1 MGAEEPDVAPEERD
15 CNGAALGA
23 QGDPT
28 QPHRDE
34 LGDAF
39 DLVKRHLTPP
49 PNPTA
54 PTARGRLLRPGGV
67 SDLFGRLG
75 AQLCKLTQCAVAAAP
90 VALRKR
96 PISAH
101 LRVDG
106 TLQMPARL

>member
-49 PNPTA
+49 PT
-54 PTARGRLLRPGGV
+54 RPPPPREAV
-67 SDLFGRLG
+67 SSGQAAYPICSGDWVRS
-75 AQLCKLTQCAVAAAP
+75 CA
-90 VALRKR
+90 
-96 PISAH
+96 S
-101 LRVDG
+101 
-106 TLQMPARL
+106 